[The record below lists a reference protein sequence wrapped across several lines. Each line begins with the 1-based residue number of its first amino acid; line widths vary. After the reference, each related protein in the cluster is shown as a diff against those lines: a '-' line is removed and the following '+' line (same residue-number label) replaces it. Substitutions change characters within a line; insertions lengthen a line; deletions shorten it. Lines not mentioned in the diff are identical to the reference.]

1 MAPPP
6 RDMTLSY
13 FASTQHNNGECHLGH
28 LHSESCELQQQQQ
41 QQAQQQQQIQ
51 SQNQKKIS
59 SLKSSGNGY
68 NPIKSSQL
76 SAGERSPDFVYIQSR
91 HGIGMMANHGFTG
104 SGSLNDDDA
113 ITSSPASSSA
123 GRASGGI
130 AHLSSPQTH
139 GNSQMRKFQQSPLQ
153 GFGKSDLDKL
163 HGGISPQRIGV
174 FPSTVQMPYDGRGK
188 REFVIKLS
196 SLHIPKHG
204 YLTRRKRSE

>member
-1 MAPPP
+1 
-6 RDMTLSY
+6 
-13 FASTQHNNGECHLGH
+13 
-28 LHSESCELQQQQQ
+28 
-41 QQAQQQQQIQ
+41 
-51 SQNQKKIS
+51 
-59 SLKSSGNGY
+59 
-68 NPIKSSQL
+68 
-76 SAGERSPDFVYIQSR
+76 
-91 HGIGMMANHGFTG
+91 MMANHGFTG